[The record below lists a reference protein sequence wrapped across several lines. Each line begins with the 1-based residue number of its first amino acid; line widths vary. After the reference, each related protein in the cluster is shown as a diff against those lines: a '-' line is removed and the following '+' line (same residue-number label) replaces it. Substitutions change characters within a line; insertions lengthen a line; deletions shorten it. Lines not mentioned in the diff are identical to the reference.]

1 MPLSTTHYMIL
12 IVLIISIYCT
22 CVFLLDVSASRKR
35 IKTKN
40 KSWEN
45 FTNES
50 SEKHKIE
57 TGLNIWKSLS
67 VSNENKEE
75 DK

>member
-1 MPLSTTHYMIL
+1 MVL
-12 IVLIISIYCT
+12 IVLTISICCT

-35 IKTKN
+35 IKAKN
-40 KSWEN
+40 KSWEK

-50 SEKHKIE
+50 SEKYKIE
-57 TGLNIWKSLS
+57 TGVNIWKSLS
-67 VSNENKEE
+67 APKKNKEE

>member
-1 MPLSTTHYMIL
+1 MVL
-12 IVLIISIYCT
+12 IVLIISICCT

-50 SEKHKIE
+50 SEKYKIE
-57 TGLNIWKSLS
+57 TGMNIWKSLS

>member
-1 MPLSTTHYMIL
+1 MPLSTTHYIIL

-50 SEKHKIE
+50 SEKYKIE
-57 TGLNIWKSLS
+57 TGMNIWKSLS
-67 VSNENKEE
+67 VPNKNKEE

>member
-1 MPLSTTHYMIL
+1 
-12 IVLIISIYCT
+12 
-22 CVFLLDVSASRKR
+22 VSASRKR

-50 SEKHKIE
+50 SKKYKIE